1 MRCFFFALRGFAYAV
16 RTQRNMRVHLCFAFY
31 VILAG
36 LVTGISQSEWL
47 AVLLCIGFVTALE
60 CANTAVET
68 LCDTLHPQK
77 SRGIG
82 TAKDTA
88 AAAVLCAA
96 AASAVV
102 GARVFFQAER
112 ISKAYS
118 FLQQKPVLA
127 CLIILTLFPAV
138 LFVRGKPEG
147 ANK

>member
-68 LCDTLHPQK
+68 MCDSLPPQK
-77 SRGIG
+77 RRHSSSQGYGGCRSALRGGGIG
-82 TAKDTA
+82 
-88 AAAVLCAA
+88 
-96 AASAVV
+96 S
-102 GARVFFQAER
+102 RR
-112 ISKAYS
+112 RSR
-118 FLQQKPVLA
+118 FLSSRT
-127 CLIILTLFPAV
+127 IL
-138 LFVRGKPEG
+138 
-147 ANK
+147 